1 MTARIGSNSAGH
13 SSGSFS
19 AALSFEAQS
28 FEGRLKPAQRL
39 GRAARGESSRV
50 SFRIWILEN

>member
-1 MTARIGSNSAGH
+1 MTARIGSNSSGH

-28 FEGRLKPAQRL
+28 FESRLKPAHRF
-39 GRAARGESSRV
+39 GRAARGKFTANV
-50 SFRIWILEN
+50 DQD